1 MPSVPTIAEAALPGF
16 DAPLWYSILAPANT
30 PADIVQR
37 LSLEFSRALA
47 DPIVRDRLTGQGF
60 VVTYLNPQQM
70 NEMLKRDLLFW
81 QKTIK
86 AMGFKLEK

>member
-1 MPSVPTIAEAALPGF
+1 
-16 DAPLWYSILAPANT
+16 
-30 PADIVQR
+30 
-37 LSLEFSRALA
+37 
-47 DPIVRDRLTGQGF
+47 
-60 VVTYLNPQQM
+60 VTYLNPQQM